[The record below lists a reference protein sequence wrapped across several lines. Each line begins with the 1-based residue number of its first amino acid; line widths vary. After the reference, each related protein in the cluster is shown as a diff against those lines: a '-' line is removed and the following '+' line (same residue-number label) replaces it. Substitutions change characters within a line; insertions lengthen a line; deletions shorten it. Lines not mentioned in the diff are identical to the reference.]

1 LAQGSAFKI
10 ILDGLHGWL
19 SITNKVKQEA
29 TMRTDDVLKFSS
41 LFKVNVCHDTEE
53 NVWVAYCEDL
63 GLSTEAD
70 SYEDL
75 TERVWEIAP
84 ELYEMNGYKGN
95 LKRLHLS
102 FIQEQNFT
110 DRMAL

>member
-1 LAQGSAFKI
+1 
-10 ILDGLHGWL
+10 
-19 SITNKVKQEA
+19 
-29 TMRTDDVLKFSS
+29 MRTDDVLKFSS

-75 TERVWEIAP
+75 TERVWEIA
-84 ELYEMNGYKGN
+84 
-95 LKRLHLS
+95 
-102 FIQEQNFT
+102 
-110 DRMAL
+110 

>member
-1 LAQGSAFKI
+1 
-10 ILDGLHGWL
+10 
-19 SITNKVKQEA
+19 
-29 TMRTDDVLKFSS
+29 MRTDDVLKFSS

-75 TERVWEIAP
+75 TERVWEIAS

-110 DRMAL
+110 DRMVL